1 MDARRRELEIQLTQ
15 EHVRLQVEAIIAEEF
30 GPRGR
35 GSRGMGGR
43 GGARGGRGRGSAR
56 GGRGRGA
63 GRGAFHGAEA
73 NPDQPEAPVASCPQP
88 DADAPAAPND
98 GAAASNEG
106 PVEDD
111 GPADNDTPGP
121 RAPSP
126 AAADGQDRRV

>member
-1 MDARRRELEIQLTQ
+1 
-15 EHVRLQVEAIIAEEF
+15 
-30 GPRGR
+30 
-35 GSRGMGGR
+35 MGGR

-126 AAADGQDRRV
+126 AAADGQDRRVWRVPSKVSMSSPLLFYHAFDQGTNNNVVDFF